1 MESVR
6 IVFTHSSS
14 SVRWSVSTV
23 IWLLC
28 VDCLAGNY
36 RSPGSEPTSPVKVE
50 ACRLHSG
57 MQT

>member
-1 MESVR
+1 VR

-36 RSPGSEPTSPVKVE
+36 RSPDSEPTSPVKVE